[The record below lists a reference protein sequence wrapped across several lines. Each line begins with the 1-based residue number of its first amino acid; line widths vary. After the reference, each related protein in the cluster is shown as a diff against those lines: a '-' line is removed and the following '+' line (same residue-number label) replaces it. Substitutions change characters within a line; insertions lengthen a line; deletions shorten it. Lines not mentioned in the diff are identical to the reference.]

1 MENSF
6 EQLCKNLKRIKPVVS
21 FVVSFSPKTI
31 KTIEK

>member
-6 EQLCKNLKRIKPVVS
+6 EQLCKN